1 MTKWSTFYIFI
12 NIPTKEVTMTKEYY
26 IVTITING
34 KIRYIE
40 DSNIGLRLTDN
51 LMNSVDFK
59 SKECAERVLKQW
71 KESWS
76 NRHILNWDEAIVRKV
91 TLTLE

>member
-12 NIPTKEVTMTKEYY
+12 KNPTKEVTMTKEYY
-26 IVTITING
+26 IVTITDNG

-40 DSNIGLRLTDN
+40 DSNIGLPLTDN

-59 SKECAERVLKQW
+59 SKEGAERVLKQW

>member
-1 MTKWSTFYIFI
+1 
-12 NIPTKEVTMTKEYY
+12 MTKEYY
-26 IVTITING
+26 IVTITDNG
-34 KIRYIE
+34 NVRYVE

-51 LMNSVDFK
+51 LMNSVGFK
-59 SKECAERVLKQW
+59 SKEGAEQVLKQW

-76 NRHILNWDEAIVRKV
+76 NRRILNWDEAIVRKV

>member
-1 MTKWSTFYIFI
+1 
-12 NIPTKEVTMTKEYY
+12 MTKEYY
-26 IVTITING
+26 IVTITENG
-34 KIRYIE
+34 KIRYVE

-51 LMNSVDFK
+51 LMNNSVDFFK

-76 NRHILNWDEAIVRKV
+76 NRHIFNWDEAIVRKV